1 MIVVAALNLW
11 EDVMPSIKSMLFASA
26 LTFAPVL
33 AQAGDVTLEVTAW
46 KGNAAE
52 PAGLPE
58 LIKTFEQANPG
69 IKIKLTYVSR
79 NDFDTAVSPR
89 LAGGNAPDV
98 VMADMALTRQ
108 WARAGLLS
116 ELDKG
121 DWFGKIDPALRDAL
135 SKTSGN
141 FVFPLEVI
149 GIGNFVNMDLLKKAG
164 IDKAPQTIEELKAD
178 CKALSAAGIRPMIMS
193 PGFPASV
200 FVMAQGLAAGEAPA
214 GDYGSGDKQFV
225 ESKAFADALDTVK
238 QLEEAGCFKGKE
250 QAGVDAWSTGLQEFK
265 AGHFAMMPQGAWNIS
280 AFSKVDGLN
289 YVFTPLPSA
298 KAPGV
303 AFDLFGFG
311 WALPKHSAHVDAAK
325 TWIDF
330 FKKDENLKILLQGEA
345 AGSPF
350 AGGATGTPALAAS
363 YEAARTD
370 GGLIWY
376 PVGLAQWPSALEVEI
391 FNSMAGFLGDTSASP
406 TDTLSKWDEVVED
419 QK

>member
-1 MIVVAALNLW
+1 
-11 EDVMPSIKSMLFASA
+11 MPSIKSMLLASA
-26 LTFAPVL
+26 FTLVPFVAM
-33 AQAGDVTLEVTAW
+33 AGDVTLEVASW

-58 LIKTFEQANPG
+58 LIKMFEQANPG

-89 LAGGNAPDV
+89 LAGGNSPDV
-98 VMADMALTRQ
+98 VMADMALMRQ
-108 WARAGLLS
+108 WARAGLLN

-121 DWFGKIDPALRDAL
+121 DWFDKIDPALREAL
-135 SKTSGN
+135 SKSKGN

-149 GIGNFVNMDLLKKAG
+149 GIGNFVNMDLLTKAG
-164 IDKAPQTIEELKAD
+164 IDKAPQTIDELKAD
-178 CKALSAAGIRPMIMS
+178 CKALSAAGIQPMIMA

-200 FVMAQGLAAGEAPA
+200 FAMAQGLATGEAPA
-214 GDYGSGDKQFV
+214 DDYGSGKKPFV
-225 ESKAFADALDTVK
+225 ESKAFTDALATVH

-250 QAGVDAWSTGLQEFK
+250 QAGVDPWSTGLQEFK

-280 AFSKVDGLN
+280 AFSKVEGLN
-289 YVFTPLPSA
+289 YVFTPLPGP

-311 WALPKHSAHVDAAK
+311 WALPKHSANVDAAK

-330 FKKDENLKILLQGEA
+330 FKKNENLKILLQGEA

-363 YEAARTD
+363 YEAARTG

-376 PVGLAQWPSALEVEI
+376 PIGLAQWPSALETEI
-391 FNSMAGFLGDTSASP
+391 FSSMAGVLGDTSASP
-406 TDTLSKWDEVVED
+406 KTALSKWDEVVD
-419 QK
+419 DLK

>member
-1 MIVVAALNLW
+1 
-11 EDVMPSIKSMLFASA
+11 MPSMKSMLLASVFASV
-26 LTFAPVL
+26 PVV
-33 AQAGDVTLEVTAW
+33 AMAGEVTLEVAAW

-69 IKIKLTYVSR
+69 IKIKLSYVSR

-89 LAGGNAPDV
+89 LAGGNSPDV
-98 VMADMALTRQ
+98 VMADMALMRQ

-121 DWFGKIDPALRDAL
+121 DWFAKIDPTLREAL
-135 SKTSGN
+135 SKGKGN

-164 IDKAPQTIEELKAD
+164 IDKAPQTVDEVKAA
-178 CKALSAAGIRPMIMS
+178 CKALNASGIQPMVMA

-200 FVMAQGLAAGEAPA
+200 FAMAQGLAAGEAPA
-214 GDYGSGDKQFV
+214 DDYGSGKAPFG
-225 ESKAFADALDTVK
+225 ESKAFSDALATVH
-238 QLEEAGCFKGKE
+238 QLEEVGCFKGKE
-250 QAGVDAWSTGLQEFK
+250 QAGVDPWSTGLQEFK

-280 AFSKVDGLN
+280 AFSKVVGLN
-289 YVFTPLPSA
+289 YVFTPLPGP

-311 WALPKHSAHVDAAK
+311 WALPKHSAHADAAK

-330 FKKDENLKILLQGEA
+330 FKKDENLKILLEGEA

-350 AGGATGTPALAAS
+350 TGGTTGTPALAAS
-363 YEAARTD
+363 YEAARTG

-376 PVGLAQWPSALEVEI
+376 PIGVGQWPSAVEVEI
-391 FNSMAGFLGDTSASP
+391 FSSMAGFLADTSASP
-406 TDTLSKWDEVVED
+406 KDTLSKWDEVVED
-419 QK
+419 QN